1 VADAAAREREGM
13 SHTTLSTPPLVGPPT
28 ARRASWLAPV
38 TAALASGGAVALGI
52 TAWRDPASIALTAS
66 DGPIAAS
73 LLPPLVVAAVTT
85 LAGAAGLLAVLAHLA
100 RPRRRPRGELVAVLA
115 ADVVV
120 LGFGLGSVSSIALAG
135 YLVALAM
142 PVVLVLLVIQAV
154 RRYRRLRWVALTA
167 TASFVAWGL
176 VSAALRPESLGR
188 LGSGLVTGFG
198 SAGPRV
204 VVAVVSTAAVV
215 SFGLLLLEELRG
227 TERWQ
232 RAGAFVVRHRTAWT
246 VVAACCALPYGLVRM
261 TWFTPW
267 AVLGQGDQLTSE
279 IRLWGLLL
287 GSGSILGF
295 ILTTGLVRPW
305 SERFPRWMPALAGRP
320 VPVAAAAV
328 PGGVVA
334 AVLCTA
340 ALPMLHDLSFTEGG
354 SGLGVSTLLEQ
365 VAMAVVF
372 PFWLWGPMLA
382 LAVWGYVLHRS
393 ADRSCV
399 PAAGRP

>member
-1 VADAAAREREGM
+1 M
-13 SHTTLSTPPLVGPPT
+13 SHTTFSPPTLVGPST
-28 ARRASWLAPV
+28 ARRGSWPASL
-38 TAALASGGAVALGI
+38 TAALTSGGAIALGVA
-52 TAWRDPASIALTAS
+52 AWRDPTSSALTAS

-73 LLPPLVVAAVTT
+73 LVPPLVVAAVTA
-85 LAGAAGLLAVLAHLA
+85 LAGAAGLLAVLATLT
-100 RPRRRPRGELVAVLA
+100 RPRRRPRGGLVAVLA
-115 ADVVV
+115 AELVV

-142 PVVLVLLVIQAV
+142 PVVLVILVVQAV
-154 RRYRRLRWVALTA
+154 RRYRRLRWVAVTG

-176 VSAALRPESLGR
+176 VSAALRPDSLGR
-188 LGSGLVTGFG
+188 LGSGLVSGFG
-198 SAGPRV
+198 SAGPRL
-204 VVAVVSTAAVV
+204 VVAVISTAAAV
-215 SFGLLLLEELRG
+215 SFGLLLLAELRG
-227 TERWQ
+227 SETWR

-295 ILTTGLVRPW
+295 VLTIGLVRPW
-305 SERFPRWMPALAGRP
+305 SERFPRWMPRLAGRR

-328 PGGVVA
+328 PGGIVA

-340 ALPMLHDLSFTEGG
+340 ALPMLHDLSFTQGG
-354 SGLGVSTLLEQ
+354 SGLGVSTLLEK

-382 LAVWGYVLHRS
+382 LAVWGYVGHRVD
-393 ADRSCV
+393 AARI
-399 PAAGRP
+399 PAILTG